1 MHKIKKYQYGSTIT
15 PGAPS
20 YPLNGNYAFQGVAD
34 FVNYPATALGGVM
47 ETTGSNGAI
56 RGLGAGIRT
65 LGGQL
70 TSNIGNE
77 IYKSALANSGKLTS
91 QGVKNAFSTGLKNT
105 FSGSAGLGF
114 GMGAAG
120 TVLSAIAGPKSEY
133 EGLKGGTTQAL
144 DTAYDGIA
152 TGLSFIPGGQVAAGA
167 MTLAKGVGDV
177 LGSLGGGTD
186 GMTDVDSVLGSSFFN
201 WNIGA
206 LNGFG
211 GAKTH
216 KLNNQDFMNQNKLDQ
231 MWSGYADALH
241 DNLNA
246 RTKSGKKYGMF
257 SNGAR
262 KRANKLIDTANMNQ
276 EYLLDMQRGTE
287 LGSIRGNNM
296 ASINSIRYNQALY
309 GGVKP
314 VAIGKSGLKIS
325 DIRNIINTYHS
336 RPKSLSI
343 VKPLELQKDY
353 IDKFQAGGKPKY
365 VRSDQSYYD
374 PETDTIYYSGDNR
387 KTRKEA
393 KIHEEFHRNPNKE
406 LLEFIRPQYENLND
420 DRIVEL
426 GGDLDFVKRFDGD
439 PQVLYDP
446 IEIGARLVAAYQRT
460 KNKAWDYSEDFFEK
474 ARQDENKYGD
484 NFRDLLR
491 MYNNKNLAQM
501 FSFFRRNQNT
511 GGFGGGGGTFRD
523 PNGEIGNGM
532 PLKPTGQYA
541 PDGQELYESPTGEL
555 FTLRPQAFKQGGQ
568 MNLIPEGSLHAR
580 LHHMEDADG
589 LTKKGIPVVD
599 NDGNQQAEIEVN
611 EIIFRKEVTDKLE
624 ELAKDGSNKA
634 AEEAGRLLV
643 EEIFENTDDR
653 TGLIE
658 EVTGKTDKFGKGG
671 SLLQNVESYRF
682 SQSPI
687 TIISDKERLELQ
699 KKIDQSQ
706 LENLEGAHDLALVNT
721 NKTLQGLKTIGD
733 SIANIPEQ
741 IQQANKDKK
750 KLTDLAF
757 SQKLM
762 DSKYFEEQKKLQDLA
777 IAQQELE
784 QKALKEQYNPQL
796 AAEGEKLPE
805 NTFNGADVIRDI
817 LSLSPEKL
825 QELQNILKY
834 LKNND

>member
-1 MHKIKKYQYGSTIT
+1 MHKIKKHQYGSTIT

-77 IYKSALANSGKLTS
+77 IYKSALANSGNITAKGL
-91 QGVKNAFSTGLKNT
+91 KNAFSTGLKNT

-133 EGLKGGTTQAL
+133 KGLKGGTTQAL

-152 TGLSFIPGGQVAAGA
+152 TGISFIPGGGQVVAGA
-167 MTLAKGVGDV
+167 MSLAKGVGDV

-186 GMTDVDSVLGSSFFN
+186 GMTDVDAVLGSSFFN

-211 GAKTH
+211 GKRTH
-216 KLNNQDFMNQNKLDQ
+216 KLDNQDFMNQNRLDQ

-241 DNLNA
+241 DNLTA

-257 SNGAR
+257 SSGAR

-287 LGSIRGNNM
+287 LGNIRGNNM

-314 VAIGKSGLKIS
+314 VAIGKQGLKIS
-325 DIRNIINTYHS
+325 DVRNIINNYHN
-336 RPKSLSI
+336 RPTLSNI
-343 VKPLELQKDY
+343 SPVKPT
-353 IDKFQAGGKPKY
+353 IDTFQNGGKPKLNPKETGEEPVGY
-365 VRSDQSYYD
+365 LEDGTPLYKKGDGTIGPSNGEGNLFELIRVSNANFAKRLQD
-374 PETDTIYYSGDNR
+374 PNR
-387 KTRKEA
+387 KYITYPDGSWDNFKLAWSEDETGTIVYPEIQEIDGKLVDLSNDRDAAWKSAIEHGDYVVFPSNEA
-393 KIHEEFHRNPNKE
+393 ADWF
-406 LLEFIRPQYENLND
+406 
-420 DRIVEL
+420 
-426 GGDLDFVKRFDGD
+426 
-439 PQVLYDP
+439 
-446 IEIGARLVAAYQRT
+446 T
-460 KNKAWDYSEDFFEK
+460 KNY
-474 ARQDENKYGD
+474 
-484 NFRDLLR
+484 
-491 MYNNKNLAQM
+491 KNYYK
-501 FSFFRRNQNT
+501 
-511 GGFGGGGGTFRD
+511 GF
-523 PNGEIGNGM
+523 N
-532 PLKPTGQYA
+532 
-541 PDGQELYESPTGEL
+541 
-555 FTLRPQAFKQGGQ
+555 PQAFKQGGQ

-580 LHHMEDADG
+580 LHHMEDAEG

-643 EEIFENTDDR
+643 KEIFENTDDR

-658 EVTGKTDKFGKGG
+658 EVTGKTEKFQGGG
-671 SLLQNVESYRF
+671 SLLQTTGVYRF
-682 SQSPI
+682 SQSP
-687 TIISDKERLELQ
+687 TKISTKDILELQ

-706 LENLEGAHDLALVNT
+706 LENLEGAHDLALTNT
-721 NKTLQGLKTIGD
+721 NKTLSGINQIVN
-733 SIANIPEQ
+733 SITNIPEQ
-741 IQQANKDKK
+741 IASNNQQKENLT
-750 KLTDLAF
+750 KLVF
-757 SQKLM
+757 SQKLE
-762 DSKYFEEQKKLQDLA
+762 DSK
-777 IAQQELE
+777 QQELANI
-784 QKALKEQYNPQL
+784 QFNQMIKAKEMADNSARKQLYSQTNPQL
-796 AAEGEKLPE
+796 VAEGDKLPE
-805 NTFNGADVIRDI
+805 QPKEQFSAGENVIKEI
-817 LSLSPEKL
+817 LSLPPEKL
-825 QELQNILKY
+825 AALQNILKY
-834 LKNND
+834 LKQ

>member
-91 QGVKNAFSTGLKNT
+91 QGVKSAFSTGLKNT

-177 LGSLGGGTD
+177 LGNLGGGTD

-276 EYLLDMQRGTE
+276 EYLLDMQRGIE

-314 VAIGKSGLKIS
+314 VAIGKQGLKIS
-325 DIRNIINTYHS
+325 DVRNIINTYHS

-343 VKPLELQKDY
+343 VKPLELQEDY
-353 IDKFQAGGKPKY
+353 IDKFQVGGKPKLNSKETGEDPVGY
-365 VRSDQSYYD
+365 LDNETPLYMKGDGSIGPSNGEDNLFELIRNSNANFAKRLQDPNRKYIVYPDGSWDNFKLAWSEDETGTIVYPEIQEIDGQLVDLSGD
-374 PETDTIYYSGDNR
+374 PEKAWKSALEHNDYIYFPS
-387 KTRKEA
+387 
-393 KIHEEFHRNPNKE
+393 
-406 LLEFIRPQYENLND
+406 ND
-420 DRIVEL
+420 
-426 GGDLDFVKRFDGD
+426 
-439 PQVLYDP
+439 
-446 IEIGARLVAAYQRT
+446 AADWFT
-460 KNKAWDYSEDFFEK
+460 KNY
-474 ARQDENKYGD
+474 
-484 NFRDLLR
+484 
-491 MYNNKNLAQM
+491 
-501 FSFFRRNQNT
+501 RNYYK
-511 GGFGGGGGTFRD
+511 GFDKT
-523 PNGEIGNGM
+523 
-532 PLKPTGQYA
+532 
-541 PDGQELYESPTGEL
+541 
-555 FTLRPQAFKQGGQ
+555 PQAFKQGGQ

-653 TGLIE
+653 TGLIG
-658 EVTGKTDKFGKGG
+658 EVTGKTEKFEDGG
-671 SLLQNVESYRF
+671 SLLQTAGVYRF
-682 SQSPI
+682 SQSPSI
-687 TIISDKERLELQ
+687 EISTKDLLELQ

-706 LENLEGAHDLALVNT
+706 LENLKGAYTLAGHNTDKAALGIDQIVRSLANVPGQIISNNQQKEDSSKLV
-721 NKTLQGLKTIGD
+721 
-733 SIANIPEQ
+733 
-741 IQQANKDKK
+741 
-750 KLTDLAF
+750 F
-757 SQKLM
+757 SQKLK
-762 DSKYFEEQKKLQDLA
+762 DSK
-777 IAQQELE
+777 QQELANI
-784 QKALKEQYNPQL
+784 QFNQMIKAKEMADNSARKQLYSQTNPQL

>member
-231 MWSGYADALH
+231 MWSGYADTLH

-325 DIRNIINTYHS
+325 DVRNIINTYHS

-343 VKPLELQKDY
+343 VKPPELQDDY
-353 IDKFQAGGKPKY
+353 IDKFQVGGKPKY

-374 PETDTIYYSGDNR
+374 PETDTIYYSGDSR

-426 GGDLDFVKRFDGD
+426 GGDLEFVKRFDDD

-446 IEIGARLVAAYQRT
+446 MEIGARLVAAYQRT

-484 NFRDLLR
+484 NFRDLLH

-511 GGFGGGGGTFRD
+511 GGVGGGGDFQFQD
-523 PNGEIGNGM
+523 PNGEIGYGM
-532 PLKPTGQYA
+532 PLRPTGEYA
-541 PDGQELYESPTGEL
+541 PDGQEYYESSNGL
-555 FTLRPQAFKQGGQ
+555 RFTLQPKAFKQGGQ

-658 EVTGKTDKFGKGG
+658 EVTGKTEQFGKGG
-671 SLLQNVESYRF
+671 SLLEQAGVYGF
-682 SQSPI
+682 SQSPTKI
-687 TIISDKERLELQ
+687 TTKDILDLQ

-706 LENLEGAHDLALVNT
+706 LENVLGAHDLAAANT
-721 NKTLQGLKTIGD
+721 SNTLQGLRTIGD

-757 SQKLM
+757 SQKLR
-762 DSKYFEEQKKLQDLA
+762 DSKDFEKWRELYNSTMAKQESDL
-777 IAQQELE
+777 
-784 QKALKEQYNPQL
+784 KALKEQYNPQL